1 MKMRTK
7 TMTLT
12 KGEVLT
18 AHSGVNSPVC
28 CYLFHI
34 GGGV

>member
-1 MKMRTK
+1 MRTK

-28 CYLFHI
+28 EAAVTCFT
-34 GGGV
+34 